1 MTISL
6 NTNAVQ
12 VNLAQKNNTLA
23 FGVFL
28 QLLFFCNHYRIFQ
41 IVTGVYSCA

>member
-23 FGVFL
+23 LGVFL
-28 QLLFFCNHYRIFQ
+28 QLLISV
-41 IVTGVYSCA
+41 ITIEYSK

>member
-1 MTISL
+1 MAISL

-12 VNLAQKNNTLA
+12 VNLAQKKFISPWSFSAA
-23 FGVFL
+23 FN
-28 QLLFFCNHYRIFQ
+28 FCNHYRIFQ